1 MKRHTLFTHSLIL
14 AATIAAAGCSGDDI
28 DLLTPQDDGVTLKL
42 SLAPFEGEPA
52 LRTSTNGLSME
63 KGDQFRMKVIC
74 PHTDDHQS
82 GEVWGSGYYGFTI
95 DDTGSTYISS
105 GQSVEAQATTYVY
118 TAQNTTGTR
127 IFVVNN
133 NRYTRPSNFFCADQS
148 KLEHFKQSDVI
159 WAQAIRQT
167 RAKEVH
173 LMFAHKV
180 ARLDITIDDEA
191 LTQTVDGVPQPYPL
205 TDAALLTLE
214 GMPDIDGA
222 ELVIG
227 DYYADRGYEND
238 IYSYR
243 EKASCSYENNGRVL
257 GIEVLEETLTGRSS
271 IATLTGGPANPGG
284 ANSRV
289 VGTVSNTAT
298 YTAYADPDQR
308 LHYLLRAA
316 MRPCPKGCVLV
327 ARRRAPLQRSPQR
340 HHLRG
345 GTVIPH
351 QGDAG
356 RPYRPHPCS
365 LSHLPY
371 SLTPIYLPSPIP
383 FRLAS

>member
-1 MKRHTLFTHSLIL
+1 MKQHTLFTHSLIL

-63 KGDQFRMKVIC
+63 NGDKFRMKVIC
-74 PHTDDHQS
+74 PHTDDYQS

-95 DDTGSTYISS
+95 DGTGSTYIST

-167 RAKEVH
+167 GAKEVH
-173 LMFAHKV
+173 LMFTHKV
-180 ARLDITIDDEA
+180 ARLDITIDDSG
-191 LTQTVDGVPQPYPL
+191 LTQDVDGVPTPNPL
-205 TDAALLTLE
+205 SDRTHLTLE

-222 ELVIG
+222 ELVVG
-227 DYYADRGYEND
+227 DYYADQCYENE
-238 IYSYR
+238 SFNYR
-243 EKASCSYENNGRVL
+243 EKASCSHENNGRVL
-257 GIEVLEETLTGRSS
+257 GIEVLEETPTRRSS
-271 IATLTGGPANPGG
+271 IAPIAGCPTPGG
-284 ANSRV
+284 DNSKV
-289 VGTVSNTAT
+289 LTPVPNTAT
-298 YTAYADPDQR
+298 YTAFKDPDGR
-308 LHYLLRAA
+308 LHYLLYV
-316 MRPCPKGCVLV
+316 PPCVLDAPAV
-327 ARRRAPLQRSPQR
+327 FWIRDGERRYSAPLSVTTFEEGKLYPV
-340 HHLRG
+340 
-345 GTVIPH
+345 TVKLT
-351 QGDAG
+351 DA
-356 RPYRPHPCS
+356 S
-365 LSHLPY
+365 AVV
-371 SLTPIYLPSPIP
+371 TP
-383 FRLAS
+383 

>member
-1 MKRHTLFTHSLIL
+1 MKQHTLFTHSLIL

-28 DLLTPQDDGVTLKL
+28 DLLPPQDDGVTLKL
-42 SLAPFEGEPA
+42 SLAPFKGELA
-52 LRTSTNGLSME
+52 LRTSTDGLSME
-63 KGDQFRMKVIC
+63 NGDKFRMKVIC

-82 GEVWGSGYYGFTI
+82 GELWSSGYYGFTI
-95 DDTGSTYISS
+95 DGTGSTYISS

-133 NRYTRPSNFFCADQS
+133 YRYTRPSNFFCADQS

-167 RAKEVH
+167 GAKEVH
-173 LMFAHKV
+173 LMFTHKV

-238 IYSYR
+238 SYSYR
-243 EKASCSYENNGRVL
+243 EKASCSYENNGHVL
-257 GIEVLEETLTGRSS
+257 GIEVLEETPKRRSS

-308 LHYLLRAA
+308 LHYLLYV
-316 MRPCPKGCVLV
+316 PPCVLTQKAV
-327 ARRRAPLQRSPQR
+327 FWLRDGERRYSATLDITSFEEGHSYPIKVTLADPIAAPPA
-340 HHLRG
+340 
-345 GTVIPH
+345 P
-351 QGDAG
+351 
-356 RPYRPHPCS
+356 
-365 LSHLPY
+365 
-371 SLTPIYLPSPIP
+371 
-383 FRLAS
+383 